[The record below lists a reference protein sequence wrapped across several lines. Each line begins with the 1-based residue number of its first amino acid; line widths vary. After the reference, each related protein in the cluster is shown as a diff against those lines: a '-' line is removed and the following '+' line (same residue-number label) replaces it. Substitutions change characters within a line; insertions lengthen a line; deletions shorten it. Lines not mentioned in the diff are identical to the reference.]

1 MRSIGIARSPIR
13 KGPASR
19 DPLSLGWTVCGLLVV
34 LAFLGCQTPA
44 GTVEA
49 DELNAA
55 APAVSPIEVLPRET
69 SIKVQ
74 AVETAP
80 KPAATARGKIV
91 VKSVLCDFGDVTPAA
106 KPKGFFEFK
115 NEGQGPLRITRVQ
128 GCCGAVIKL
137 SKNGQVVDAKKGLDL
152 APGETGRLDVTY
164 SFTYIGPM
172 EKKIH
177 LFTDDPDNKNVV
189 LTIKGRVVRKLSWT
203 PARLRLYRDKENA
216 GCPSITIKS
225 LDGKPFALN
234 SFRVTGNC
242 MSLDVDPNREATEF
256 TLQPQVAIDVLQAME
271 MTKGRL
277 TIEHT
282 HPGSDA
288 ISLNFDL
295 IPRYVHLPARY
306 ILFNADPAVKF
317 KRRLHVLDNYAEDQ
331 SSAKGGG
338 AIDSVNV
345 TPVPPTFEL
354 ESITSEK
361 GTAVLTKQ
369 EIVNNGYKLY
379 FDITP
384 PKAGSERRFQD
395 EIVIRIKGGKERR
408 VAIQGYYSQRVLQEA
423 QRVLQ
428 EAQRVLQEDRR
439 PSVSQIPR

>member
-1 MRSIGIARSPIR
+1 MSTTRSSRTPIR
-13 KGPASR
+13 RGQTRR
-19 DPLSLGWTVCGLLVV
+19 DPLSWGWIVCGIVV
-34 LAFLGCQTPA
+34 VQAFLGCQTPD
-44 GTVEA
+44 GTVDG
-49 DELNAA
+49 DELDAASPA
-55 APAVSPIEVLPRET
+55 APSLEPLLKET

-91 VKSVLCDFGDVTPAA
+91 LETALCDFGDVTPAA

-137 SKNGQVVDAKKGLDL
+137 SKNDQVVDTKKGLDL

-203 PARLRLYRDKENA
+203 PGRLKLFLDKENA
-216 GCPSITIKS
+216 GCRSITIKS
-225 LDGKPFALN
+225 LDGRPFALK
-234 SFRVTGNC
+234 SFRVTGNW
-242 MSLDVDPNREATEF
+242 MSLDVDPNQEATEF
-256 TLQPQVAIDVLQAME
+256 TLQPRVAIDVLQAME
-271 MTKGRL
+271 MPKGRL
-277 TIEHT
+277 AIEHT
-282 HPGSDA
+282 HPGCDT

-295 IPRYVHLPARY
+295 LPRYVHLPPRY
-306 ILFNADPAVKF
+306 ILFNADPAVKM
-317 KRRLHVLDNYAEDQ
+317 KRRLHVQDNYAEDQ
-331 SSAKGGG
+331 ASAKGGA
-338 AIDSVNV
+338 AINSVNV
-345 TPVPPTFEL
+345 TPVPPTFEI
-354 ESITSEK
+354 ESVTCEK
-361 GTAVLTKQ
+361 GTAVLTKT
-369 EIVNNGYKLY
+369 EVINNGYRFY

-384 PKAGSERRFQD
+384 PQAGSEPRFQD

-408 VAIQGYYSQRVLQEA
+408 VTIQGGYSQRVLQKA
-423 QRVLQ
+423 
-428 EAQRVLQEDRR
+428 RR
-439 PSVSQIPR
+439 QSVSQIPR

>member
-1 MRSIGIARSPIR
+1 MSSMGGARSPIR
-13 KGPASR
+13 SGQASR
-19 DPLSLGWTVCGLLVV
+19 DPLALGWTVCALLVV
-34 LAFLGCQTPA
+34 QAFLGCQTPD
-44 GTVEA
+44 GTVDA
-49 DELNAA
+49 DELTAA
-55 APAVSPIEVLPRET
+55 APVVSPIELLPGET

-74 AVETAP
+74 TVETAP
-80 KPAATARGKIV
+80 KPAAPPRGKIV
-91 VKSVLCDFGDVTPAA
+91 LESAVCDFGDVTPAA

-137 SKNGQVVDAKKGLDL
+137 SKNGQVVDTKKGLDL

-203 PARLRLYRDKENA
+203 PGRLKLFLDKENA
-216 GCPSITIKS
+216 GCRSITIKS
-225 LDGKPFALN
+225 LDGKPFALK

-242 MSLDVDPNREATEF
+242 MSLDVDPNQEATEF
-256 TLQPQVAIDVLQAME
+256 TLQPQVALDVLQAME
-271 MTKGRL
+271 MPKGRL

-282 HPGSDA
+282 HPGCDA

-295 IPRYVHLPARY
+295 LPRYIHLPPRY
-306 ILFNADPAVKF
+306 ILFNADPAVKI
-317 KRRLHVLDNYAEDQ
+317 KRRLHVQDNYAEDQ
-331 SSAKGGG
+331 SSAKGGA

-345 TPVPPTFEL
+345 TPVPPTFEI
-354 ESITSEK
+354 ESVTSEK
-361 GTAVLTKQ
+361 GTAVLTKT
-369 EIVNNGYKLY
+369 EAIHNGYAFY

-384 PKAGSERRFQD
+384 PEAGSESRFQD

-408 VAIQGYYSQRVLQEA
+408 VAIQGYYSQKVKEA
-423 QRVLQ
+423 ARQR
-428 EAQRVLQEDRR
+428 
-439 PSVSQIPR
+439 SVSQIPR